1 MGLFLYDLNVRKTFL
16 NSETPNSKVI
26 KEKIL
31 SLISNQIQMRRNY
44 LQLIPYKQE
53 RMRKAEHNTD
63 LLILQ
68 TETQGN

>member
-1 MGLFLYDLNVRKTFL
+1 MFLYDLNVRKTFL

-31 SLISNQIQMRRNY
+31 SLISNQIHMRRND

-53 RMRKAEHNTD
+53 RMRKVVHINTD